1 MKGPA
6 GEGPNQTA
14 WGGKGQSPSQRGS
27 EGVGRGLCKRLGEG
41 RGGRS
46 LETAQVLVERR
57 GAGGQPQGA
66 SFHARDR
73 VFILMDI
80 LKNTDVLWIRDPKP
94 KGSIRYALWVFP
106 LGDQ

>member
-27 EGVGRGLCKRLGEG
+27 EGVGRGLCKTLGEG

-57 GAGGQPQGA
+57 GAGA
-66 SFHARDR
+66 SPRE
-73 VFILMDI
+73 
-80 LKNTDVLWIRDPKP
+80 
-94 KGSIRYALWVFP
+94 P
-106 LGDQ
+106 LFTLGTGFLF

>member
-1 MKGPA
+1 MRGAQSDSLGWERPVPQP
-6 GEGPNQTA
+6 EGKR
-14 WGGKGQSPSQRGS
+14 GCGKGLVQ
-27 EGVGRGLCKRLGEG
+27 EA
-41 RGGRS
+41 GGRQGWAEPGNS
-46 LETAQVLVERR
+46 PGPGGEAWC
-57 GAGGQPQGA
+57 GGQPQGA

-94 KGSIRYALWVFP
+94 KGPIRYALWVFP